1 MQALID
7 SKKIRIF
14 FYFLFIFFLSTI
26 NFFKIET
33 NKTQSIF
40 LVNNIEILGTKKI
53 NKNELL
59 QNLKLFYDQNILL
72 IRKNDIQKII
82 EKYELIKEFN
92 IKKVYPDKLKIEIYE
107 SEIVGFVIKNK
118 KKYFLTDHKK
128 LLLTNDFNS
137 ITGTLP
143 FIYGQNTEK
152 YFSTFYN
159 ILNKKNFNLKLIKN
173 YYFFESQR
181 WDIELKNGLIVKFP
195 IYELEKA
202 IEISQE
208 LIKNKNFNTLS
219 VIDLRIKGKVIT
231 KS

>member
-82 EKYELIKEFN
+82 EKYELVKEFN

-128 LLLTNDFNS
+128 LLLTDDFNL

-159 ILNKKNFNLKLIKN
+159 MLNKKNFNLKLIKN

>member
-1 MQALID
+1 MQVLID
-7 SKKIRIF
+7 NKKIRIL
-14 FYFLFIFFLSTI
+14 FYFFFIFFLSTI

-128 LLLTNDFNS
+128 LLLTDDFNL

-159 ILNKKNFNLKLIKN
+159 MLNKKNFNLKLIKN

>member
-7 SKKIRIF
+7 NKKIRIL
-14 FYFLFIFFLSTI
+14 FYFFFIFFLSTI

-128 LLLTNDFNS
+128 LLLTDDFNL

>member
-7 SKKIRIF
+7 SKKIRIL
-14 FYFLFIFFLSTI
+14 FYFFFIFFLSTI

-128 LLLTNDFNS
+128 LLLTDDFNL

-159 ILNKKNFNLKLIKN
+159 MLNKKNFNLKLIKN

-231 KS
+231 QS

>member
-7 SKKIRIF
+7 NKKIRIL
-14 FYFLFIFFLSTI
+14 FYFFFIFFLSTI

-128 LLLTNDFNS
+128 LLLTDDFNL

-159 ILNKKNFNLKLIKN
+159 MLNKKNFNLKLIKN

-231 KS
+231 QS

>member
-7 SKKIRIF
+7 NKKIRIL
-14 FYFLFIFFLSTI
+14 FYFFFIFFLSTI

-128 LLLTNDFNS
+128 LLLTDDFNL

-231 KS
+231 QS

>member
-1 MQALID
+1 MQVLID
-7 SKKIRIF
+7 NKKIRIL
-14 FYFLFIFFLSTI
+14 FYFFFIFFLSTI

-128 LLLTNDFNS
+128 LLLTDDFNL

-219 VIDLRIKGKVIT
+219 IIDLRIKGKVIT

>member
-1 MQALID
+1 MRALID
-7 SKKIRIF
+7 SKKIRIL
-14 FYFLFIFFLSTI
+14 FYFFFIFFLSTI

-53 NKNELL
+53 NKKELL

-82 EKYELIKEFN
+82 EKYELVKEFN

-173 YYFFESQR
+173 YYFFESKR
-181 WDIELKNGLIVKFP
+181 WDIELKNGLIIKFP

>member
-7 SKKIRIF
+7 NKKIRIL
-14 FYFLFIFFLSTI
+14 FYFFFIFFLSTI

-128 LLLTNDFNS
+128 LLLTDDFNL

-181 WDIELKNGLIVKFP
+181 WDIELKNGLIIKFP

>member
-7 SKKIRIF
+7 NKKIRIL
-14 FYFLFIFFLSTI
+14 FYFFFIFFLSTI

-128 LLLTNDFNS
+128 LLLTDDFNL

-181 WDIELKNGLIVKFP
+181 WDIELKNGLIIKFP

-231 KS
+231 QS

>member
-7 SKKIRIF
+7 NKKIRIL
-14 FYFLFIFFLSTI
+14 FYFFFIFFLSTI

-128 LLLTNDFNS
+128 LLLTDDFNL

-159 ILNKKNFNLKLIKN
+159 MLNKKNFNLKLIKN

-181 WDIELKNGLIVKFP
+181 WDIELKNGLIIKFP
-195 IYELEKA
+195 IHELEKA

>member
-1 MQALID
+1 MQVLID
-7 SKKIRIF
+7 NKKIRIL
-14 FYFLFIFFLSTI
+14 FYFFFIFFLSTI

-128 LLLTNDFNS
+128 LLLTDDFNL

-159 ILNKKNFNLKLIKN
+159 MLNKKNFNHKLIKN

>member
-1 MQALID
+1 MQVLID
-7 SKKIRIF
+7 NKKIRIL
-14 FYFLFIFFLSTI
+14 FYFFFIFFLSTI

-82 EKYELIKEFN
+82 EKYELVKEFN

-128 LLLTNDFNS
+128 LLLTDDFNL

-159 ILNKKNFNLKLIKN
+159 MLNKKNFNLKLIKN

-181 WDIELKNGLIVKFP
+181 WDIELKNGLIIKFP

>member
-7 SKKIRIF
+7 NKKIRIL
-14 FYFLFIFFLSTI
+14 FYFFFIFFLSTI

-128 LLLTNDFNS
+128 LLLTDDFNL

-159 ILNKKNFNLKLIKN
+159 MLNKKNFNLKLIKN

>member
-7 SKKIRIF
+7 NKKIRIL
-14 FYFLFIFFLSTI
+14 FYFFFIFFLSTI

-128 LLLTNDFNS
+128 LLLTDDFNL

-159 ILNKKNFNLKLIKN
+159 MLNKKNFNLKLIKN

-219 VIDLRIKGKVIT
+219 IIDLRIKGKVIT

>member
-1 MQALID
+1 MAHCLITG
-7 SKKIRIF
+7 KIS
-14 FYFLFIFFLSTI
+14 YSGTLVT
-26 NFFKIET
+26 
-33 NKTQSIF
+33 IF

-128 LLLTNDFNS
+128 LLLTDNFDLIVGGYAQQYPFHYYQKDFC
-137 ITGTLP
+137 TD
-143 FIYGQNTEK
+143 
-152 YFSTFYN
+152 
-159 ILNKKNFNLKLIKN
+159 KLI
-173 YYFFESQR
+173 ER
-181 WDIELKNGLIVKFP
+181 
-195 IYELEKA
+195 YEHRVFQ
-202 IEISQE
+202 S
-208 LIKNKNFNTLS
+208 T
-219 VIDLRIKGKVIT
+219 
-231 KS
+231 

>member
-128 LLLTNDFNS
+128 LLLTDDFNL

-181 WDIELKNGLIVKFP
+181 WDIELKNGLIIKFP

>member
-7 SKKIRIF
+7 NKKIRIF
-14 FYFLFIFFLSTI
+14 FYFFLIFFLSTI

-128 LLLTNDFNS
+128 LLLTDDFNL

-181 WDIELKNGLIVKFP
+181 WDIELKNGLIIKFP

>member
-1 MQALID
+1 MQVLID
-7 SKKIRIF
+7 NKKIRIL
-14 FYFLFIFFLSTI
+14 FYFFFIFFLSTI

-128 LLLTNDFNS
+128 LLLTDDFNL

-159 ILNKKNFNLKLIKN
+159 MLNKKNFNLKLIKN

-181 WDIELKNGLIVKFP
+181 WDIELKNGLIIKFP

-202 IEISQE
+202 IKISQE

>member
-7 SKKIRIF
+7 NKKIRIL
-14 FYFLFIFFLSTI
+14 FYFFFIFFLSTI

-128 LLLTNDFNS
+128 LLLTDDFNL

-159 ILNKKNFNLKLIKN
+159 MLNKKNFNLKLIKN

-181 WDIELKNGLIVKFP
+181 WDIELKNGLIIKFP